1 MLFEPR
7 LRAGIHDGSISV
19 AYRRWKRPQVRVG
32 GRYRVGSDRI
42 RSMTEFDFIEVD
54 AVDEILARDID
65 DADAQLAGYPSAAAA
80 RSDVGA
86 QDAADVLY
94 RLAFRKI
101 DMPDPRVAS
110 FHGGNLAKADDLNS
124 PHHLAGRI
132 TGVVL
137 IAAAE
142 EDASFP
148 AEQEQLLGQVLTD
161 AGVRHTIETYPA
173 KHGFAVTDNPT
184 YDEGAAQRHWKALE
198 DLYGATLG
206 H

>member
-1 MLFEPR
+1 MSCWCRMCTTAKAIGSHSIWRQR
-7 LRAGIHDGSISV
+7 LVIQRNV
-19 AYRRWKRPQVRVG
+19 AACSRRWERSPP
-32 GRYRVGSDRI
+32 DRI
-42 RSMTEFDFIEVD
+42 
-54 AVDEILARDID
+54 
-65 DADAQLAGYPSAAAA
+65 DADAGSFLDFLADQPEVTGQRVGLTGYCMGGRISLRVAATHAS
-80 RSDVGA
+80 RVGA
-86 QDAADVLY
+86 
-94 RLAFRKI
+94 
-101 DMPDPRVAS
+101 VAS

-124 PHHLAGRI
+124 PHHLAARI

-148 AEQEQLLGQVLTD
+148 AEQEQLLRQVLTD

-206 H
+206 R